1 MSANQPHP
9 EITPAQAPLSPPAVS
24 PWPSPAVPGP
34 PGWQAPPAQP
44 RHWLKTAAV
53 SLLLLLVPFVG
64 GSISLIYIYDRD
76 NPARF
81 SFGRAFVATV
91 LQFVYLAALA
101 ALIIAVLAA
110 TGLIG
115 QVVQDARFVR

>member
-9 EITPAQAPLSPPAVS
+9 GITPAQVPLPPPAP
-24 PWPSPAVPGP
+24 PWPGGAVPAP
-34 PGWQAPPAQP
+34 SGWQVPPARP
-44 RHWLKTAAV
+44 RHWLKTAVV

-81 SFGRAFVATV
+81 SLGRAFVATV
-91 LQFVYLAALA
+91 LQFVYLAALF
-101 ALIIAVLAA
+101 ALIFAVLVA
-110 TGLIG
+110 TGLLG
-115 QVVQDARFVR
+115 QAVQDLRLAR